1 MFGRAD
7 THVPCLCN
15 SSYSVWV
22 VNLGVL
28 LLAHFVQRKTRIQF
42 RMTSLEP
49 PGSETPNQRHVP
61 IKLTTRHPDITI
73 SDPGPHFVPT
83 AFRRYGLS
91 EIVNHLLGLE
101 SATRIPFDFLID
113 GAFLKTSLDEYLT
126 ANGLSAE
133 VTLTLEY
140 MRSVLPP
147 VFKACYKN
155 DDWVADVAT
164 ISGRADGEA
173 KGGEFLKKGEARV
186 LAAGYDGIARIWD
199 VTGTGEVNGV
209 AAGHAGP
216 VKCGGWIAQKRFL
229 TAGMDRVVKLWGYDE
244 PTQGDEEEM
253 PDADKEGRM
262 KGVVTPL
269 AEFCSHKGMINSIA
283 IHSATSQFLTAS
295 ADGTVALWSTHPSK
309 CPPASQETSMPRHLK
324 KRKIAPTSTANVP
337 RLAPLLVLA
346 QSSGNPANSNPQPS
360 SAVIFH
366 PHDPTV
372 SYSTTWSHQILTHD
386 LTTSSLVSSLTTPHP
401 ILSLTALPSLSLLA
415 AGSSARHI
423 TLHDPRADATTVSQ
437 ATLRGHTNAVVS
449 LCAAPTSEFLLASA
463 SHDGTCRVWDVRA
476 VGAGNTGGNVLA
488 AGEGKAQGSL
498 YLIKRESGEGG
509 KVFCVDWNKEVGIV
523 SGGEDRRVQVNT
535 GVEVGGRGGEVKG
548 VFGGGV
554 GNS

>member
-1 MFGRAD
+1 MGCKSWQSW
-7 THVPCLCN
+7 HVSILTK
-15 SSYSVWV
+15 S
-22 VNLGVL
+22 
-28 LLAHFVQRKTRIQF
+28 RKKTCTRH
-42 RMTSLEP
+42 RMTSPAPSGAEAP
-49 PGSETPNQRHVP
+49 KQRHVP
-61 IKLTTRHPDITI
+61 IKLITRHSDIAI
-73 SDPGPHFVPT
+73 PDPGPHLVPT
-83 AFRRYGLS
+83 NFRRYGLS
-91 EIVNHLLGLE
+91 EIVNHLLDLE

-126 ANGLSAE
+126 ANGLSTE

-147 VFKACYKN
+147 VFRASYKD
-155 DDWVADVAT
+155 DDWVASVA
-164 ISGRADGEA
+164 IIPGRTDGEA
-173 KGGEFLKKGEARV
+173 RKGEFLKKGEVRV

-199 VTGTGEVNGV
+199 VTGTGKVAGV
-209 AAGHAGP
+209 AVGHTGP

-244 PTQGDEEEM
+244 PAQDGDEEM
-253 PDADKEGRM
+253 PDGDKEART

-283 IHSATSQFLTAS
+283 IHSATSKFLTAS
-295 ADGTVALWSTHPSK
+295 ADGTVGLWSTHPSK
-309 CPPASQETSMPRHLK
+309 CPPAPPETSAPPHLK
-324 KRKIAPTSTANVP
+324 RRRIASTNIASVP
-337 RLAPLLVLA
+337 RLAPLSVLT
-346 QSSGNPANSNPQPS
+346 QSISSSAKTNPQPS

-423 TLHDPRADATTVSQ
+423 TLHDPRADAAIISQ

-476 VGAGNTGGNVLA
+476 VGAGSTGGGVLA
-488 AGEGKAQGSL
+488 TREDKAQGSL
-498 YLIKRESGEGG
+498 YLIKRESDEGG
-509 KVFCVDWNKEVGIV
+509 KVFCVDWSKELGIV
-523 SGGEDRRVQVNT
+523 SGGEDRRVQINA
-535 GVEVGGRGGEVKG
+535 GVEVGGRGGESKG
-548 VFGGGV
+548 VFGGGAEKP
-554 GNS
+554 